1 MLVLFI
7 FTIGTLNVV
16 EAEKGITDTFHV
28 VSVVEEEFDCSV
40 EDTIVGVEGD
50 VLDHQILLTVVEYI
64 GNGIEHAVVVN
75 TFNMDTDGEI
85 ESFVGIP
92 LERDDIIAIAR
103 FEFCSRG
110 TTAFVDFERIL
121 GRDIA

>member
-1 MLVLFI
+1 MLVFFI
-7 FTIGTLNVV
+7 LAVGTLNVG
-16 EAEKGITDTFHV
+16 ETEKGIADTLHV
-28 VSVVEEEFDCSV
+28 VSVVEKEFDCSV
-40 EDTIVGVEGD
+40 KDTIVGVEGD
-50 VLDHQILLTVVEYI
+50 VFDYKVLLTVVEYI

>member
-1 MLVLFI
+1 MLVFFI
-7 FTIGTLNVV
+7 LAVGTLNVG
-16 EAEKGITDTFHV
+16 ETEKGIADTLHV

-50 VLDHQILLTVVEYI
+50 VFDYKVLLTVVEYI

-75 TFNMDTDGEI
+75 AFDVDADGEV
-85 ESFVGIP
+85 ESSVGVP

-103 FEFCSRG
+103 FEFCGRG
-110 TTAFVDFERIL
+110 ATAFVNFERIL
-121 GRDIA
+121 WRDIT

>member
-50 VLDHQILLTVVEYI
+50 VLDHQILLTVVEHI

-121 GRDIA
+121 GGDIA